1 MSRIPVDSSIRRIL
15 VVNFG
20 GIGDEILFFPV
31 IQSLREAYPQA
42 HLTALVEPRCRGV
55 MTFNPAVDEVVTLD
69 VKGKPSLSEL
79 LEVMGSL
86 RTRGFD
92 LAIGSGRSP
101 VMPVLLLLSGA
112 RYRAGYDANR
122 LSWTLT
128 EKAPC
133 NPQQYAAEM
142 YYDLIRSWIPI
153 PFRLPQAAL
162 TQADREWAK
171 AFLTEHGVQ
180 PGEPVV
186 VLHPGTSKLSVIKKF
201 HKSWESAKWAE
212 LAARLQADGVHV
224 VLAGG
229 PDDAEAIAD
238 IKSKLT
244 VKPSAPAAPESL
256 KSNGLRPHVGLIEA
270 YGQTKGLG
278 QLAALIANASILVCV
293 DSAPMHLGVAVG
305 TPTVALFGPT
315 DPAKLLPTG
324 TVHQAIHVD
333 GLSCRPCL
341 WDRRQTTCDELTC
354 MKTLGVEA
362 VEAAIWRVMP
372 ARNRDGSTNAAL

>member
-42 HLTALVEPRCRGV
+42 HLTALVEPRCQGI
-55 MTFNPAVDEVVTLD
+55 MAFNPAVDEVLTLD
-69 VKGKPSLSEL
+69 VKGRPSPGEL
-79 LEVMGSL
+79 LAVLGSL
-86 RTRGFD
+86 RARGFD

-101 VMPVLLLLSGA
+101 VMPMLLLLSGA

-162 TQADREWAK
+162 TQGDREWARG
-171 AFLTEHGVQ
+171 FLTEHGVQ
-180 PGEPVV
+180 AGDQVV
-186 VLHPGTSKLSVIKKF
+186 VLHPGTSKLSVIKGF
-201 HKSWESAKWAE
+201 HKSWQSVKWAE
-212 LAARLQADGVHV
+212 LAARLHAEGVRV

-229 PDDAEAIAD
+229 PDDAEAITD

-244 VKPSAPAAPESL
+244 FKP
-256 KSNGLRPHVGLIEA
+256 IEA

-305 TPTVALFGPT
+305 TPTVAIFGPT
-315 DPAKLLPTG
+315 DPAKLLPSG
-324 TVHQAIHVD
+324 TVHQAVHVE

-341 WDRRQTTCDELTC
+341 WDHRQTTCDELTC
-354 MKTLGVEA
+354 LRTLGVEA
-362 VEAAIWRVMP
+362 VEAAVWRVLP
-372 ARNRDGSTNAAL
+372 ARNRDGSTNATL

>member
-1 MSRIPVDSSIRRIL
+1 MSSIPVDSSIRRIL

-31 IQSLREAYPQA
+31 LQSLREAYPQA
-42 HLTALVEPRCRGV
+42 HLTALVEPRCRGI
-55 MTFNPAVDEVVTLD
+55 MTFNPAVDEVLTLD
-69 VKGKPSLSEL
+69 VKGRPSLGDL
-79 LEVMGSL
+79 LEVLGTL

-101 VMPVLLLLSGA
+101 VMPLLLLLSGA

-128 EKAPC
+128 QKAPC

-142 YYDLIRSWIPI
+142 YYDLIRRWIPI
-153 PFRLPQAAL
+153 PFRLPQASL

-171 AFLTEHGVQ
+171 GFLAEHSVT
-180 PGEPVV
+180 PGDPVV

-201 HKSWESAKWAE
+201 IKSWESAKWAE
-212 LAARLQADGVHV
+212 LAARLHADGVHV

-244 VKPSAPAAPESL
+244 FKP
-256 KSNGLRPHVGLIEA
+256 VEA
-270 YGQTKGLG
+270 YGRTQGLG

-293 DSAPMHLGVAVG
+293 DSAPMHLGIAVG

-315 DPAKLLPTG
+315 DPAKLLPAG
-324 TVHQAIHVD
+324 TVHQALFVE
-333 GLSCRPCL
+333 GLACRPCL

-354 MKTLGVEA
+354 LKNLGVEA

-372 ARNRDGSTNAAL
+372 ARNRDGSTNATH